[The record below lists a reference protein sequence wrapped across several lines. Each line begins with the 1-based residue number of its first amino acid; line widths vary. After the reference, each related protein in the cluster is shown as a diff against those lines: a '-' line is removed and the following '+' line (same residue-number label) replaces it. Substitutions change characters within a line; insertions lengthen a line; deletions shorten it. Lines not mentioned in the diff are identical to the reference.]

1 MEWLI
6 HILVNAIVLL
16 IAAKLMASV
25 EVRNFTTA
33 LITAFLIG
41 IIGFLIG
48 WLLEFILN
56 VATLGLFY
64 FTGLS
69 FIIRIIANAIVIEIV
84 DQVNKGF
91 NTRGFWP
98 SLWLAIIIALAGAIV
113 DAALLD

>member
-6 HILVNAIVLL
+6 HILLNAIVLL

-33 LITAFLIG
+33 LITALLIG

-48 WLLEFILN
+48 WLLEFVLN
-56 VATLGLFY
+56 LATLGLFY

-69 FIIRIIANAIVIEIV
+69 FIIRIIANAIIIEIV
-84 DQVNKGF
+84 DHLSKGF

-98 SLWLAIIIALAGAIV
+98 SLWLAIIIALVGSIADTAF
-113 DAALLD
+113 